1 MQPLTRDCE
10 GMFEMLQKI
19 EHLSDPPGVSPRTSA
34 IKGLSMRELAR
45 LCGVSWTNARDCI
58 KVLEKMGVVERFGSG
73 KYAIYSFKVGKNKLV
88 LMP

>member
-1 MQPLTRDCE
+1 
-10 GMFEMLQKI
+10 MFDMLQKI
-19 EHLSDPPGVSPRTSA
+19 DRLSASSNVSSRMSA

-45 LCGVSWTNARDCI
+45 VCGVSWTNARDCI
-58 KVLEKMGVVERFGSG
+58 KVLEKMGVVERFGNG